1 LGKVATNYLQ
11 SSFDVDI
18 NVGKVDLAYIGDV
31 KLKEVFI
38 RDHHLDTLIYAE
50 NLSTS
55 ILSYRNILKNKLA
68 FGQISLEA
76 FILNIKTY
84 KNEEDDALTVYV
96 DKFDDGTV
104 SDKPSSFLMTAD
116 KLKLEK
122 GFVAISDENIENE
135 NPLYF
140 DEING
145 SATNFKVAGPNVSV
159 EIRAMSFVENHGLK
173 VESLSSDFTFTK
185 SFMIFE
191 NTELNTK
198 SSKILADI
206 KFTYDREDFSD
217 LTI

>member
-1 LGKVATNYLQ
+1 MGKVATNYLQ

-84 KNEEDDALTVYV
+84 KNE
-96 DKFDDGTV
+96 
-104 SDKPSSFLMTAD
+104 
-116 KLKLEK
+116 
-122 GFVAISDENIENE
+122 
-135 NPLYF
+135 
-140 DEING
+140 
-145 SATNFKVAGPNVSV
+145 
-159 EIRAMSFVENHGLK
+159 
-173 VESLSSDFTFTK
+173 
-185 SFMIFE
+185 
-191 NTELNTK
+191 
-198 SSKILADI
+198 
-206 KFTYDREDFSD
+206 
-217 LTI
+217 